1 MGTLTQ
7 RLLKPPPGSHTHT
20 HRDNANKLENTYRNS
35 NVVHVRGNDD
45 VASKLLARQV
55 DVVAVLNLA
64 ILPFYDP
71 DNDFSFLASML

>member
-1 MGTLTQ
+1 M
-7 RLLKPPPGSHTHT
+7 
-20 HRDNANKLENTYRNS
+20 
-35 NVVHVRGNDD
+35 VHVRGNDD